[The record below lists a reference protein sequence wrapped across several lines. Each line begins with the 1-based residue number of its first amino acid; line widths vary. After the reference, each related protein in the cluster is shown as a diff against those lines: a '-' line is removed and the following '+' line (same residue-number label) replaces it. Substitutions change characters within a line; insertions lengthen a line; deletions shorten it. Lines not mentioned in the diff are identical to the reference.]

1 MVLIAS
7 AAVIACGGPG
17 TTSAPSDSSTSS
29 TPTASATP
37 PAKNANGTAGGFGD
51 TSVNPDTQY
60 ICAAEATQND
70 QVIAYTTVAG
80 PDTSGGQGVCTAM
93 EQGSEGAWSDVA
105 SISAGSI
112 ETTPICWL
120 TAGNDQV
127 TQRVYTAVPGGADAV
142 TRVLCQDLFTG
153 AGVTPAG

>member
-1 MVLIAS
+1 VLGAS
-7 AAVIACGGPG
+7 AAVVACGAPA
-17 TTSAPSDSSTSS
+17 TTSAPSGSSTSP
-29 TPTASATP
+29 TPTASPAP
-37 PAKNANGTAGGFGD
+37 PSTNPNGTTGGFGD
-51 TSVNPDTQY
+51 TNVNPDTQY
-60 ICAAEATQND
+60 ICAAQAMQNS

-105 SISAGSI
+105 SISGGSI

-120 TAGNDQV
+120 TAGNNQV

-153 AGVTPAG
+153 AGVTPTG